1 MADSLSPLTPR
12 NSNYNTPRTI
22 VKKPPSFK
30 LPDKDR
36 PIYST
41 YDDEDV
47 ENHLPIKDSILV
59 CSPSPGSSPSVAVD
73 TPSRSPS
80 PSRQRSPRKQEQSP
94 AKAILEDR
102 ATPPA
107 EDAFVEHEQEFSG
120 DASII
125 EDVSNGSIELDGRDD
140 TPSPRDDPQGY
151 SGMDDTNFT
160 AFSAVPNADMTLFAQ
175 LRQSPKKSP
184 QSSPA
189 KALRQARYGEA
200 QRTPRSNGHPTP
212 AHASNDPYMD
222 CSPSPSPRR
231 PKSSHGTDTTN
242 LILDFTE
249 QFNAISRPMP
259 HKGDR
264 KSPQKSQT
272 QPDLKL
278 YLSGRRAPSP
288 TKQTPRPT
296 TPTAPRHLASLLDFD
311 FPPAPTPRSIPSI
324 TARELESLKSSFLS
338 QVSSL
343 RATLSGKEAEANSL
357 KEAVADAERRVGEA
371 LEEIRD
377 LKNVKADLQAEKD
390 AWGLRDQEMQNV
402 LRKVKEEV
410 TWADRERDEMRQK
423 LEDSEATCLAAEAR
437 KVEVECQLAGM
448 ENFEAMT
455 PTGKGARDI
464 QKKVE
469 ESVHIAV
476 QKLAQD
482 LYRLYRSKH
491 EVKIV
496 SLKETYKRRHG
507 RDIETLET
515 KVADLTRE
523 NEDLRAGK
531 DVTSAAET
539 GTNPLPK
546 KPDQRTTEERAAEAK
561 RREDQDAKL
570 HELEQELARTK
581 RSNEELL
588 TELDKERH
596 ELAEL
601 VAATEEMMQLSD
613 LQAMAAGPASK
624 SVECL
629 HRSIS
634 RASSG
639 LRAPSSNSSIIATN
653 GSVATNSN
661 VAPNNHISSGGG
673 GGAGPAPGPGPGL
686 DVRSRSGSASGSGSG
701 IALSSG
707 PGAASGPG
715 ESRIGKFGAG
725 RGFGVPPG
733 GGGGSGGGLGAGSRA
748 GFKVKS

>member
-41 YDDEDV
+41 YDDEDIENNFPV
-47 ENHLPIKDSILV
+47 EDSILV
-59 CSPSPGSSPSVAVD
+59 CSPSPSSNPSVTVD

-80 PSRQRSPRKQEQSP
+80 PVHQQSPRKQEQSP

-107 EDAFVEHEQEFSG
+107 EDAFVEHEQEFSR
-120 DASII
+120 DASIM
-125 EDVSNGSIELDGRDD
+125 EDVSNGSIELEGRDD

-189 KALRQARYGEA
+189 KALRQAQYGAA

-212 AHASNDPYMD
+212 SNALNDPYMD

-231 PKSSHGTDTTN
+231 PKSSHETDTTN

-259 HKGDR
+259 YKGDR

-272 QPDLKL
+272 QPDLAL

-371 LEEIRD
+371 LEEIRE

-390 AWGLRDQEMQNV
+390 AWVLRDQEMQNV

-410 TWADRERDEMRQK
+410 SWADRERDEIRQK
-423 LEDSEATCLAAEAR
+423 LEESEATCLAAEAR

-448 ENFEAMT
+448 ENSDAMT
-455 PTGKGARDI
+455 LSGKGARDI
-464 QKKVE
+464 QSKVK
-469 ESVHIAV
+469 ESVDIAI

-482 LYRLYRSKH
+482 LYRLYKSKH

-496 SLKETYKRRHG
+496 SLKETYKRRYG
-507 RDIETLET
+507 RDIKTLET

-531 DVTSAAET
+531 YVTSSRVIPTDLVTLAAET
-539 GTNPLPK
+539 QANPLRK
-546 KPDQRTTEERAAEAK
+546 ADQHTTEERAAEAK
-561 RREDQDAKL
+561 RHEEQDAKL

-613 LQAMAAGPASK
+613 LQAVAAGPASK
-624 SVECL
+624 SVESL

-639 LRAPSSNSSIIATN
+639 LRVPSNSLTVVTN
-653 GSVATNSN
+653 GN
-661 VAPNNHISSGGG
+661 VAPNSHISSGGG
-673 GGAGPAPGPGPGL
+673 AGPGL
-686 DVRSRSGSASGSGSG
+686 DVRSRSGSASGS
-701 IALSSG
+701 AANSG
-707 PGAASGPG
+707 PGAATGPG
-715 ESRIGKFGAG
+715 ESRIGKFGAA
-725 RGFGVPPG
+725 RGFGIPPSG
-733 GGGGSGGGLGAGSRA
+733 SSGSGGGLGVGSRA

>member
-1 MADSLSPLTPR
+1 MVDSHSPLTPR

-22 VKKPPSFK
+22 IQKPPSLK
-30 LPDKDR
+30 IVDKDK
-36 PIYST
+36 PMIYST
-41 YDDEDV
+41 YDDEDI
-47 ENHLPIKDSILV
+47 ENNMPTNDLMFVGPP
-59 CSPSPGSSPSVAVD
+59 SPSSNPSVAVN

-80 PSRQRSPRKQEQSP
+80 PIHERSPRRQEQLSP
-94 AKAILEDR
+94 IKAVLENR
-102 ATPPA
+102 ATPPT
-107 EDAFVEHEQEFSG
+107 EDALVEHEQEFSG
-120 DASII
+120 EGSIMGDA
-125 EDVSNGSIELDGRDD
+125 SNGSIQLDGGDD
-140 TPSPRDDPQGY
+140 ISSPRDDPQGY

-184 QSSPA
+184 SSSPS
-189 KALRQARYGEA
+189 KALRQAQYGEA
-200 QRTPRSNGHPTP
+200 QRTPQPNGYPTP
-212 AHASNDPYMD
+212 ARVINDPYMD
-222 CSPSPSPRR
+222 ASPSPSPRR
-231 PKSSHGTDTTN
+231 PKSSHDTDTTN

-249 QFNAISRPMP
+249 QFNAVSRQAPY
-259 HKGDR
+259 KGNR

-272 QPDLKL
+272 QTDLAI

-288 TKQTPRPT
+288 MKQIPRPT

-357 KEAVADAERRVGEA
+357 KDAVADAERRVGEA

-377 LKNVKADLQAEKD
+377 LKNMKADLQAEKD

-410 TWADRERDEMRQK
+410 TWADHERDEIRQK
-423 LEDSEATCLAAEAR
+423 LEESEARCLTAEAR
-437 KVEVECQLAGM
+437 TVEVEAQLAGI
-448 ENFEAMT
+448 ETSDAMT
-455 PTGKGARDI
+455 LSGMGTPEDPNN
-464 QKKVE
+464 VN
-469 ESVHIAV
+469 ESVRVAI

-496 SLKETYKRRHG
+496 HLKESYQRRHG
-507 RDIETLET
+507 RELKTLEV
-515 KVADLTRE
+515 KLANLTRE

-531 DVTSAAET
+531 DVTISRNVAAD
-539 GTNPLPK
+539 LPPK
-546 KPDQRTTEERAAEAK
+546 LDQRVLEKERAAEAK
-561 RREDQDAKL
+561 RRERQDAKL
-570 HELEQELARTK
+570 HALEQELASSK
-581 RSNEELL
+581 RSNEELR
-588 TELDKERH
+588 TELEKERF
-596 ELAEL
+596 ELADL

-613 LQAMAAGPASK
+613 LQAMKDGPASK
-624 SVECL
+624 SVESL

-639 LRAPSSNSSIIATN
+639 LRAPSSS
-653 GSVATNSN
+653 SN
-661 VAPNNHISSGGG
+661 VAANIKISGNGV
-673 GGAGPAPGPGPGL
+673 GAGAGL
-686 DVRSRSGSASGSGSG
+686 GVRSRSGSESGLGSG
-701 IALSSG
+701 A
-707 PGAASGPG
+707 GAGLGLGSAPATASG

-725 RGFGVPPG
+725 RGFGMPSG
-733 GGGGSGGGLGAGSRA
+733 GSSAAGSGGGLGVGARP
-748 GFKVKS
+748 GFKVKP